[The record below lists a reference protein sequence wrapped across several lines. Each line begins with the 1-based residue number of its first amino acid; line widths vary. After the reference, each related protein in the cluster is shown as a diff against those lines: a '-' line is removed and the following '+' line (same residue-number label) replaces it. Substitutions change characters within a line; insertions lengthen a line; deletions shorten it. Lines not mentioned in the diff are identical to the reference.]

1 VTLQVARVTKRLAP
15 ETWILREGATFGE
28 MSLIPT
34 LLHLDEGADA
44 PSHDKHGAKGEGE
57 QPNGSR
63 PAPVATAQRHSTV
76 QVSGPD
82 SQWRIRVGRSW
93 FAPHAALRG
102 LVPRSA
108 WVRRTV

>member
-1 VTLQVARVTKRLAP
+1 MRMTGGMPRAALTCHPRFQHGTCHKPGTRATFQVARVTKRLAL

-63 PAPVATAQRHSTV
+63 PTPTPTAQRHSTV
-76 QVSGPD
+76 QASGTGP
-82 SQWRIRVGRSW
+82 
-93 FAPHAALRG
+93 
-102 LVPRSA
+102 
-108 WVRRTV
+108 T